1 MSRQFVT
8 AASKPAAPM
17 QLNQSDMT
25 ALLSLLDRVTKEIDA
40 IKADVKA
47 VKSDAHA
54 VNRAIVEQRYGN
66 KVVETAGE
74 SHSVMAQLA
83 AAPTT
88 NAAAVDQWT
97 GYRMPGAED
106 EDLRGYVPGAH

>member
-17 QLNQSDMT
+17 QLNQADMT

-83 AAPTT
+83 AAPMTT
-88 NAAAVDQWT
+88 NDDDLA
-97 GYRMPGAED
+97 GYRMPD
-106 EDLRGYVPGAH
+106 ELRGYVPGAH